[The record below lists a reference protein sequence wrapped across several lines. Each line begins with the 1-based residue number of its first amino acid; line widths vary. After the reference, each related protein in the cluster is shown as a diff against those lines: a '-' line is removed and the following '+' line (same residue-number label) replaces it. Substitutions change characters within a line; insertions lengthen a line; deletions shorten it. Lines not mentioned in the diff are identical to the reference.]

1 MAYGTRRLLCRE
13 VSHATHAKDWIATG
27 KLTMSSLRELY
38 QEIIL
43 DHNRH
48 PRNYPFRPAGTTHSA
63 HGFNP
68 LCGDEFRV
76 HCHVGDGV
84 IKDIGFEGAG
94 CAIST
99 ASASLMTEAL
109 KGKTVTDAEA
119 LFQAVRDVLTKE
131 GEGVDGS
138 RPLLGKLA
146 ALVSVKEF
154 PMRVKCAT
162 LAWHTMHNALQGKR
176 TATTE

>member
-1 MAYGTRRLLCRE
+1 M
-13 VSHATHAKDWIATG
+13 DN
-27 KLTMSSLRELY
+27 LRELY

-43 DHNRH
+43 DHNRN
-48 PRNYPFRPAGTTHSA
+48 PRNYPFRPEGTNHSS

-76 HCHVGDGV
+76 HCVVDNGR
-84 IKDIGFEGAG
+84 ITDIGFEGGG

-99 ASASLMTEAL
+99 ASASLMTEAV
-109 KGKTVTDAEA
+109 KGKTVEEA
-119 LFQAVRDVLTKE
+119 DTLFNAVRDVLTRE
-131 GEGVDGS
+131 GEARDEQKA
-138 RPLLGKLA
+138 LFGKLA

-162 LAWHTMHNALQGKR
+162 LAWHTLYNALHGKR
-176 TATTE
+176 TTTTE